1 MAWSLCLLTRPNQQ
15 FPGIVGTEN
24 RVLVKGVG
32 YCRNA
37 NPSKALL
44 QSGELHAQ
52 TGPVVLDQRTLVPR
66 VESTESSPT
75 LASEHVSTTTTG
87 AWFHLNNTMASLA
100 RCTVSVAP
108 MIKAQ
113 FADRAMS
120 ESTLTV
126 AFAAQQG
133 PTWCYKACYVL
144 QPMASSPA
152 GPVP

>member
-1 MAWSLCLLTRPNQQ
+1 MYS
-15 FPGIVGTEN
+15 IVGTLTLAK
-24 RVLVKGVG
+24 R
-32 YCRNA
+32 C
-37 NPSKALL
+37 SKAVNCTRKPAL
-44 QSGELHAQ
+44 
-52 TGPVVLDQRTLVPR
+52 VVLDQRTLVPR

-100 RCTVSVAP
+100 LCTVSVAP

-133 PTWCYKACYVL
+133 PTLCCKACYVL